1 MVPSLLIM
9 VREGFEAAL
18 IVALVFAYL
27 RRIGRLDM
35 ARATW
40 FGIAAAV
47 ALSTIVGVVLHVTM
61 GGLEGAGRMRAFASI
76 SLVAAGVL
84 TWMVF
89 WMRRQSRAIKGDLE
103 HKVDRALHA
112 SNATAAV
119 TFVAFFAVLREGIEA
134 ALFLVAAATDSGGG
148 EVVAGAAIGIAIAV
162 ALGGLVYLGGRRL
175 PMRAFF
181 QATGLIVIV
190 FAAGLLARTVLFL
203 QSSGDLGTF
212 SNAVYNLTGARWLTQ
227 QTEFGKFLAAMFGW
241 DPRPSIE
248 QVVVW
253 AAYLVPV
260 TFLFLRGGRQMPTE
274 TPSVQ
279 VSANGSGRPADAHLL
294 DTVHEVRT

>member
-35 ARATW
+35 AKATW
-40 FGIAAAV
+40 AGIAAAI
-47 ALSTIVGVVLHVTM
+47 ALSTIVGVVIHVTM
-61 GGLEGAGRMRAFASI
+61 GGLDGVARMRAFAAI

-89 WMRRQSRAIKGDLE
+89 WMRRQSRAIKGELE

-112 SNATAAV
+112 DNSTLAITL
-119 TFVAFFAVLREGIEA
+119 VAFFAVLREGIEA
-134 ALFLVAAATDSGGG
+134 ALFLVAAATDSDGAQ
-148 EVVAGAAIGIAIAV
+148 VVAGAALGIAIAV
-162 ALGGLVYLGGRRL
+162 VLGVLVYVGGRRL

-181 QATGLIVIV
+181 QATGLVVIV

-203 QSSGDLGTF
+203 QSSGDLGTLN
-212 SNAVYNLTGARWLTQ
+212 NAVYNLTGTTWLTQ
-227 QTEFGKFLAAMFGW
+227 QSEVGKFLAAMFGW

-253 AAYLVPV
+253 VAYLVPV
-260 TFLFLRGGRQMPTE
+260 TYLFLRGGREVPTE
-274 TPSVQ
+274 TPRLET
-279 VSANGSGRPADAHLL
+279 SADDGIPADAHLL
-294 DTVHEVRT
+294 HPVHEVRT